1 MILPTIFD
9 VLIFK
14 KIFYYVF
21 RALNVPTS
29 DYTYN
34 DCKLMAKARQMNIP
48 HVTEIVEIY
57 KLRERIG

>member
-1 MILPTIFD
+1 MLNYNRNVFSYI
-9 VLIFK
+9 
-14 KIFYYVF
+14 F
-21 RALNVPTS
+21 RALKLPTS

-57 KLRERIG
+57 KLREKIG